1 MCAHTRFTP
10 PNAPSLCINTSAR
23 CRYGLA
29 RFLNRSHDPSIS
41 RGGRHVGL
49 ASATRIFSFQRREPT
64 HMCGYQLGQN
74 PFFRSKLRTHRCAA
88 RFTADNSLRGIG
100 LEPLIKPRRIIPQLV
115 EHNRPSD
122 GPSST
127 HGAKQIAQ
135 RTPGSLSNRFDQECF
150 RHLHPYKSG
159 ESTFQSVFHQR
170 GISVSGDLCDAM
182 TAFCWPRLT
191 LDAAA
196 P

>member
-1 MCAHTRFTP
+1 MRPHPIHPSERP
-10 PNAPSLCINTSAR
+10 PLCINTSVR

-29 RFLNRSHDPSIS
+29 RFPNDSYEPSIS

-64 HMCGYQLGQN
+64 RMCGYQLDQN
-74 PFFRSKLRTHRCAA
+74 PFLRSELRTHRCVA
-88 RFTADNSLRGIG
+88 RFTADNSLRGMG
-100 LEPLIKPRRIIPQLV
+100 LEPLIEPRRILPRFV
-115 EHNRPSD
+115 EPHRPSD

-127 HGAKQIAQ
+127 HGANQIAR
-135 RTPGSLSNRFDQECF
+135 RTPRSLSNRFDQECF
-150 RHLHPYKSG
+150 RRLHPYKSG

-191 LDAAA
+191 LDAAT

>member
-1 MCAHTRFTP
+1 MLDWHLQPAYLVFKDENP
-10 PNAPSLCINTSAR
+10 
-23 CRYGLA
+23 
-29 RFLNRSHDPSIS
+29 
-41 RGGRHVGL
+41 
-49 ASATRIFSFQRREPT
+49 RRVWLPAWSEPV
-64 HMCGYQLGQN
+64 L
-74 PFFRSKLRTHRCAA
+74 SKKLRTHRCAA
-88 RFTADNSLRGIG
+88 RFTADNSLWGIG
-100 LEPLIKPRRIIPQLV
+100 FEPLIKPRRILPRFA

-127 HGAKQIAQ
+127 HGANQIAR
-135 RTPGSLSNRFDQECF
+135 RTPKSLSNRFDQECF

-170 GISVSGDLCDAM
+170 GISVSGDLGDAM

-191 LDAAA
+191 LDAAT